1 MTHTDR
7 KGPGIA
13 RPKHPKK
20 IHHPPTRPST
30 SSLPSSTPLNTP
42 LPIEQLVLR
51 TISSALVTTLANS
64 ALPTII
70 QNIKHLLYEKQFLK
84 VFEDETVLQAYAAR
98 WVPSRALAFR
108 EIMGESEYVVRLL
121 QGRKAGAKSGN
132 GGGTSDTKGKG
143 KGKEESTMDVK
154 PRNRVVCLGGG
165 AGSEFL
171 ALVALVSPENEF
183 TEFPKDAP
191 VGTASNGE
199 SSDDDDDEEDK
210 ETRQRQQR
218 QILPA
223 CDVHLVDIGPYA
235 PVVDKFTTSLRST
248 LPSADFT
255 ETFHQTDILSPES
268 TVLEDL
274 LEPSIGDVD
283 PSSPL
288 ITLFYTLSELF
299 LQSRPATI
307 LFLDRL
313 SRAAPRGTLFLV
325 VDSAN
330 EEASALGVGKAG
342 RSYSLADVLDGLLT
356 AVKPREDKEGE
367 EGPPRPRWKR
377 LEGVDSRWFRLKAG
391 LQEKYPVKLENSRYW
406 SRLYRKE

>member
-20 IHHPPTRPST
+20 IHHPPSRPST
-30 SSLPSSTPLNTP
+30 STASTTPLTTP
-42 LPIEQLVLR
+42 LPIEELVLR
-51 TISSALVTTLANS
+51 SISSALEKTLRNS

-70 QNIKHLLYEKQFLK
+70 QNIKHLLYEKKFLE
-84 VFEDETVLQAYAAR
+84 VFEDETVLEAYASR

-121 QGRKAGAKSGN
+121 EGRKAGARSQG
-132 GGGTSDTKGKG
+132 DVKGKG
-143 KGKEESTMDVK
+143 KGKEDEEEQGVQAAS

-165 AGSEFL
+165 AGSELL
-171 ALVALVSPENEF
+171 ALVALVSAENEW
-183 TEFPKDAP
+183 TEFPKP
-191 VGTASNGE
+191 VDQTGSKDDPDDSE
-199 SSDDDDDEEDK
+199 DEDDSDKTDK
-210 ETRQRQQR
+210 AKRTVF
-218 QILPA
+218 PP
-223 CDVHLVDIGPYA
+223 CDIHMVDIGPYA
-235 PVVDKFTTSLRST
+235 PVVNKFTTSLRST

-255 ETFHQTDILSPES
+255 ESFHQTDILSS
-268 TVLEDL
+268 DSDVLADL
-274 LEPSIGDVD
+274 LEPASDLAN
-283 PSSPL
+283 PPL
-288 ITLFYTLSELF
+288 VTLFYTLSELF

-307 LFLDRL
+307 IFLDKL
-313 SRAAPRGTLFLV
+313 SRLAPKGTLFLI

-330 EEASALGVGKAG
+330 EEASALGVGKSG
-342 RSYSLADVLDGLLT
+342 RSYSLGDVLDGLLC
-356 AVKPREDKEGE
+356 ALKPAPDGG
-367 EGPPRPRWKR
+367 EGPPKPRWKK